1 MFTGITHGRYSV
13 TISPGEHDITVLE
26 IDLGEYGSGIE
37 IGASVS
43 VNGVCLTVVA
53 IDGDRVSLE
62 VGAETSRISNLS
74 ELSSQDHVNVER
86 SFRVGQEVGGHILSG
101 HIADMVEV
109 TAFNRDGN
117 EAQFEFRVP
126 ERWRIYLLPK
136 GFVALNGCSLTIAD
150 FDRVSGVGTI
160 NLIPETIRRTTF
172 DCVKIGDYLN
182 LEVDS
187 QTQTIVETVRTLLTD
202 KEFRKGFV
210 ES

>member
-13 TISPGEHDITVLE
+13 TITLGEHDITVLE

-37 IGASVS
+37 VGASVS
-43 VNGVCLTVVA
+43 VNGVCLTVVE

-62 VGAETSRISNLS
+62 VGAETARISNLS
-74 ELSSQDHVNVER
+74 ELSSKDSVNVER

-101 HIADMVEV
+101 HIADIAEV

-117 EAQFEFRVP
+117 EAQLEFRVP
-126 ERWRIYLLPK
+126 ERWRMYLLSK
-136 GFVALNGCSLTIAD
+136 GFIALNGCSLTIAD
-150 FDRVSGVGTI
+150 FDRRSGIGTI
-160 NLIPETIRRTTF
+160 NLIPETLRRTTF
-172 DCVKIGDYLN
+172 DCIKVGDHLN

-187 QTQTIVETVRTLLTD
+187 QTQTIVETVRTLLMD
-202 KEFRKGFV
+202 KELLKGFV